1 LFGRG
6 LDRAELGRRHAAGA
20 RIVTCPPGGSLP
32 DGPEM
37 LFVISGDGRLEPVTS
52 TAAPEPGP
60 GSTAVLLDPAG
71 AAGR

>member
-1 LFGRG
+1 
-6 LDRAELGRRHAAGA
+6 
-20 RIVTCPPGGSLP
+20 
-32 DGPEM
+32 M